1 MNDYYKIILQN
12 QKAEIIPPLNF
23 NFEEIFEEKRKKN
36 YEKLS
41 FIEKVKLSLNL
52 D

>member
-1 MNDYYKIILQN
+1 MNSDYKFIAQSLNGQ
-12 QKAEIIPPLNF
+12 IIPPLNL
-23 NFEEIFEEKRKKN
+23 NFEELYEEEKKKN

-41 FIEKVKLSLNL
+41 FIEKVKLSLDL